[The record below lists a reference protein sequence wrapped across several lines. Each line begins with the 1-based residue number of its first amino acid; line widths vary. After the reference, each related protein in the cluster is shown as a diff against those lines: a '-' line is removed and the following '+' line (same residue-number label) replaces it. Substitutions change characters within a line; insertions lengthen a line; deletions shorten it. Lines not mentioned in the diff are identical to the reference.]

1 MRHAV
6 VSHIVEQE
14 TDSVYGP
21 LQPKI
26 DSDKYVDEYFMAA
39 MSGMSALRGMVN
51 LNWLVHRKKALGA
64 KSSRQIQ
71 DTLSFLPQSN
81 RGYLLCESGILKQID

>member
-1 MRHAV
+1 M
-6 VSHIVEQE
+6 VSHIVERE

-39 MSGMSALRGMVN
+39 VPGMSELRGMVN
-51 LNWLVHRKKALGA
+51 LTWLTWLR
-64 KSSRQIQ
+64 
-71 DTLSFLPQSN
+71 
-81 RGYLLCESGILKQID
+81 